1 MLAFA
6 CAVGAAELVE
16 TPEPVIPSVW
26 AAEPV
31 ETPEPVIRSVG
42 ADEPVE
48 KPKPIIQMAILLD
61 TSGSMSGLIEQAKTQ
76 LWKIVNE
83 MVLATRDGQVPDL
96 QLALYE
102 YGKSS
107 IPADEGY
114 MRMILPLT
122 TDLDKVS
129 EELFA
134 LRTNGGS
141 EYCGMVIKAATEGL
155 AWSES
160 EADLKVIFIAGNE
173 PFTQGN
179 VDYKQACKDAIARGI
194 VVNTIHCGSY
204 DQGVAGHWKD
214 GALLADGTYMNIDQN
229 RKVVHIDAPQDK
241 DIMRLNEELNKTY
254 IAYGR
259 EGAEGAANQ
268 VAQDANAMKYAEA
281 GASVQRAAAKA
292 SAQYSNARW
301 DMVDAL
307 RDGKVD
313 LEEMEAEDLPE
324 NMREMSPEERTE
336 YVEAQAARRAE
347 IQQEIGKLNAER
359 KTYVADQRK
368 KVSAEGEEDTLDAAM
383 VKSLRAQAEKKEF
396 KFE

>member
-1 MLAFA
+1 MKRTIMLACLCAVLAVA
-6 CAVGAAELVE
+6 CSVGAA
-16 TPEPVIPSVW
+16 
-26 AAEPV
+26 
-31 ETPEPVIRSVG
+31 
-42 ADEPVE
+42 EPVE
-48 KPKPIIQMAILLD
+48 KPKPVIQMAILLD

-83 MVLATRDGQVPDL
+83 MVMAKRDGLVPEL

-102 YGKSS
+102 YGKDS

-134 LRTNGGS
+134 LRTGGSS
-141 EYCGMVIKAATEGL
+141 EYCGMVIKAATDGL
-155 AWSES
+155 AWSKS
-160 EADLKVIFIAGNE
+160 ETDLTVIFIAGNE
-173 PFTQGN
+173 PFTQGS

-204 DQGVAGHWKD
+204 DQGVTGHWKD

-241 DIMRLNEELNKTY
+241 DIMSLNEELNETY

-259 EGAEGAANQ
+259 EGAQGAANQ
-268 VAQDANAMKYAEA
+268 LAQDANAMKYAHA
-281 GASVQRAAAKA
+281 GTSIERAVSKA

-301 DMVDAL
+301 DMVDAD
-307 RDGKVD
+307 RDGKLK
-313 LEEMEAEDLPE
+313 LEEIEAEDLPE
-324 NMREMSPEERTE
+324 NMREMSLEERKE
-336 YVEAQAARRAE
+336 YVQAQAARRTE

-359 KTYVADQRK
+359 KTYVAEQRK
-368 KVSAEGEEDTLDAAM
+368 KLSAEGKEDTLDAAM
-383 VKSLRAQAEKKEF
+383 VKSLRAQAEKKNF